1 MNPSESNL
9 AAGAGNEALLRHQQP
24 EASENHARNRIVFD
38 VDIELCSPSA
48 TNTAE
53 KTFVIDN
60 VHQNGAGGQYLSRSA
75 KVEMLE
81 ADSEISPFF
90 TGTQG
95 AHDDSQPPVSEVR
108 PCFPYNPSPVTK
120 PSFLST
126 EESAD
131 NQLMVSATNAEYAQ
145 ANWGVYLSVPVS
157 RAMAPA
163 ASLTFNTDYSEGYD
177 SGGEL
182 GPFYDAVECEEDFE
196 SDEDDDSIFFYG
208 SLLTSSIWLHP
219 KRQHHPKRLIRRNH

>member
-9 AAGAGNEALLRHQQP
+9 AAGDGNEALLSHQQP
-24 EASENHARNRIVFD
+24 EASENSARNDIPID
-38 VDIELCSPSA
+38 VDVKHCTPTA

-53 KTFVIDN
+53 KIPRIDN
-60 VHQNGAGGQYLSRSA
+60 IHQSGAGGEFLSRLA

-81 ADSEISPFF
+81 ADTEISPFF

-95 AHDDSQPPVSEVR
+95 AHSEEQPPVSEVR
-108 PCFPYNPSPVTK
+108 PSFPYNPSPVTQ

-131 NQLMVSATNAEYAQ
+131 NQLMASATNAEYAK
-145 ANWGVYLSVPVS
+145 ANSGVYLSVPVS
-157 RAMAPA
+157 RATA
-163 ASLTFNTDYSEGYD
+163 AAATLTFNTDYSEGYD

-182 GPFYDAVECEEDFE
+182 GPFFDAVEGEDDF
-196 SDEDDDSIFFYG
+196 SDDDDDSVFFMR
-208 SLLTSSIWLHP
+208 S
-219 KRQHHPKRLIRRNH
+219 